1 MTKDSSELHLFIPE
15 PSEDFEEDLPP
26 DPVSPAQARSSL
38 HGKEFDAEAEEFL
51 IQAGGRVLERNLK
64 VLGFPMD
71 FLVEG
76 TNGSRY
82 YVDGHGTPDQTDR
95 PQAGMRRTD
104 TMLKFGFKTICLVAE
119 RCPHPIILLTSHMPK
134 DGSESAFYLSKLS
147 EALWDA
153 IPTVGDRQAFHRL
166 HAYLTSQPSPT
177 RPIEAAWRLGIQ
189 QGFSFVFDPEG
200 DLDDA

>member
-1 MTKDSSELHLFIPE
+1 
-15 PSEDFEEDLPP
+15 
-26 DPVSPAQARSSL
+26 
-38 HGKEFDAEAEEFL
+38 
-51 IQAGGRVLERNLK
+51 
-64 VLGFPMD
+64 
-71 FLVEG
+71 
-76 TNGSRY
+76 
-82 YVDGHGTPDQTDR
+82 
-95 PQAGMRRTD
+95 
-104 TMLKFGFKTICLVAE
+104 
-119 RCPHPIILLTSHMPK
+119 MPK

-189 QGFSFVFDPEG
+189 QGFSFVFDPEE